1 MVERDVLPAFV
12 SRGREEEGG
21 IPRARRD
28 KDMKGAE
35 RMERKSRGGRW
46 RISGLHCDRGRHRKG
61 SWKNRGKGL

>member
-35 RMERKSRGGRW
+35 RMERKSRGGGGGYQASTVTGQ
-46 RISGLHCDRGRHRKG
+46 ILFSEA
-61 SWKNRGKGL
+61 